1 MALVSTD
8 GYMTTSQKKKILIK
22 IQTLEKDLDTL
33 RRVRM
38 EVAASG
44 YASAT
49 LSSGGGSKSY
59 TRSSLSELTK
69 AISEI
74 SSELNQYKTMLL
86 NGGNT
91 GCPYKTILHVYA

>member
-1 MALVSTD
+1 
-8 GYMTTSQKKKILIK
+8 MTTSQKKKILIH
-22 IQTLEKDLDTL
+22 IQVLERDLETL
-33 RRVRM
+33 RQVRM
-38 EVAASG
+38 EVASSG

-69 AISEI
+69 AITEI
-74 SSELNQYKTMLL
+74 SSELNQYRIMLC

-91 GCPYKTILHVYA
+91 GCVYKKILHVYG

>member
-1 MALVSTD
+1 
-8 GYMTTSQKKKILIK
+8 MTTSQKKKILIK

-49 LSSGGGSKSY
+49 LSSSGGSKSY

-69 AISEI
+69 AITEI
-74 SSELNQYKTMLL
+74 SSELNQYKTMLF
-86 NGGNT
+86 NGGTT
-91 GCPYKTILHVYA
+91 GCPYRKILHVYA

>member
-1 MALVSTD
+1 
-8 GYMTTSQKKKILIK
+8 MTTSQKKKILIH
-22 IQTLEKDLDTL
+22 IQVLERDLETL
-33 RRVRM
+33 RQVRM
-38 EVAASG
+38 EVASSG

-69 AISEI
+69 AITEI
-74 SSELNQYKTMLL
+74 SSELNQYKTMLC

-91 GCPYKTILHVYA
+91 GCVYKKILHVYG